1 MIIASHCCSQSVSLR
16 PYRYNPALKDEI
28 EKQVADMLK
37 SGVIQP
43 SHSPF
48 SSLAILVRKKDG
60 TWRMVIDYRQLN
72 DIIAKTNYPV
82 PVIEELLDELT
93 GAKWFSK
100 LDLRAGYHLIRMV
113 EGDEYKTAFQTHHGH
128 FEYRVIS
135 FGLTRAPA
143 TFLKAMN
150 DTLKT
155 VIRKCALVFFDD
167 ILIYSPDF
175 NSHLE
180 HLRQVLQLLHDHQ
193 WKVKLSK

>member
-1 MIIASHCCSQSVSLR
+1 M
-16 PYRYNPALKDEI
+16 
-28 EKQVADMLK
+28 
-37 SGVIQP
+37 
-43 SHSPF
+43 
-48 SSLAILVRKKDG
+48 
-60 TWRMVIDYRQLN
+60 
-72 DIIAKTNYPV
+72 
-82 PVIEELLDELT
+82 
-93 GAKWFSK
+93 
-100 LDLRAGYHLIRMV
+100 
-113 EGDEYKTAFQTHHGH
+113 
-128 FEYRVIS
+128 S

>member
-1 MIIASHCCSQSVSLR
+1 MIITSHCCSQSVSLR

-48 SSLAILVRKKDG
+48 SSPAILVRKKDG

-100 LDLRAGYHLIRMV
+100 LDLRAGYHQIRMV
-113 EGDEYKTAFQTHHGH
+113 EGDEYKTAF
-128 FEYRVIS
+128 
-135 FGLTRAPA
+135 P
-143 TFLKAMN
+143 N
-150 DTLKT
+150 
-155 VIRKCALVFFDD
+155 
-167 ILIYSPDF
+167 SPW
-175 NSHLE
+175 SL
-180 HLRQVLQLLHDHQ
+180 
-193 WKVKLSK
+193 